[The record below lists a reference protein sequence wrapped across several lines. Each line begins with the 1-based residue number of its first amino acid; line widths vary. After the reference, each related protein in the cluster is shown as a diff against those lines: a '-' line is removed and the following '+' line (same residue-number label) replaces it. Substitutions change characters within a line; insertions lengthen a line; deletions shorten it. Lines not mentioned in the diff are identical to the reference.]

1 MKIEDEKKDKIEIVS
16 QVQQKKQIK
25 FIGSQ
30 RSIPGLT
37 LWQFNTETK
46 SLNKAK
52 FKQTNYT
59 LNGSKRSQVI
69 IEDNCIYFQA
79 LNMKNALK
87 KVKS

>member
-25 FIGSQ
+25 LIGSQ
-30 RSIPGLT
+30 RLIPGLT
-37 LWQFNTETK
+37 LWEFNTETK

-52 FKQTNYT
+52 FKQTNYS
-59 LNGSKRSQVI
+59 LNGSKTHQVI
-69 IEDNCIYFQA
+69 IQDNCIYIQA